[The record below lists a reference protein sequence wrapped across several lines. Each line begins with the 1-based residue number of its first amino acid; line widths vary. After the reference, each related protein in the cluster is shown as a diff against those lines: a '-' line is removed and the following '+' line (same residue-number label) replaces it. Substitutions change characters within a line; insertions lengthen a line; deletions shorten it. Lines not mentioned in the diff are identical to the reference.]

1 MALVAVF
8 LPTALMSGV
17 TGLFFR
23 EFGWTA
29 VIAVLASLLVARL
42 LTPMMAVWLLRPSR
56 KLERR
61 DSRVMTAYLE
71 AVSWCLRRRGRTVV
85 LATLFLSA
93 SLALIPLLPAGL
105 IPASDR
111 GFTTV
116 NLELPP
122 GSSLEDTLAVAE
134 EARTRLRSV
143 SGVQQVLSTAG
154 VAGEAD
160 GEAAIGEV
168 RRGTLLVTLA
178 PRRER
183 QDQISIES
191 AIRSA
196 LAPVPGARFSVS
208 GGDLG
213 EKLTLTLSSDDASV
227 LDASARALAR
237 ELRGIPGL
245 SNVTSTASLARPELV
260 VRPRLT
266 YATEQG
272 ISTAAIAETVRFATT
287 GDLDTEL
294 PRLDLDT
301 RQLYI
306 RVRLPDDVRQD
317 PAALGN
323 LRIRGKDGLIPL
335 EQVAGIDLE
344 AGAARI
350 ERYDRQRQVT
360 VSAELG
366 RVSLATR

>member
-1 MALVAVF
+1 
-8 LPTALMSGV
+8 
-17 TGLFFR
+17 
-23 EFGWTA
+23 
-29 VIAVLASLLVARL
+29 
-42 LTPMMAVWLLRPSR
+42 
-56 KLERR
+56 
-61 DSRVMTAYLE
+61 
-71 AVSWCLRRRGRTVV
+71 
-85 LATLFLSA
+85 
-93 SLALIPLLPAGL
+93 
-105 IPASDR
+105 
-111 GFTTV
+111 
-116 NLELPP
+116 
-122 GSSLEDTLAVAE
+122 
-134 EARTRLRSV
+134 
-143 SGVQQVLSTAG
+143 
-154 VAGEAD
+154 
-160 GEAAIGEV
+160 V

-178 PRRER
+178 PQRER
-183 QDQISIES
+183 QDQITIES

-360 VSAELG
+360 VAAELG
-366 RVSLATR
+366 RLSLGDALNGALALPSIMNLPSAVRVAKSFDAELMAELRIGFGLALVVGVLSIYAVLVLLFRDFLQPITILSAIPLSVGGAFLGLLLGGSPARSCGDDRARDADGHRDAEFDPARRLCRAGDARTSARFLIERQPA